1 MRTWSSMG
9 GLHSAYHWRLS
20 ITLRNKMAEEK
31 RNATLRIENVQYTR
45 IQKEHIPH
53 THSNTH
59 KGTLQS
65 KAFQDQLLKFSPES
79 QYYQNAALF
88 LWEKHTGYNE
98 SIDHQIVCR
107 MNRNWGMIS
116 SLLCTDLVHILL
128 ALICK
133 PVSSFYC
140 PSFLSGRKKNP
151 SASRSSVKSIYTG
164 KKKQGERKVLFGC
177 IWAYATSG
185 FALI

>member
-1 MRTWSSMG
+1 
-9 GLHSAYHWRLS
+9 
-20 ITLRNKMAEEK
+20 MAEEK

-88 LWEKHTGYNE
+88 L
-98 SIDHQIVCR
+98 
-107 MNRNWGMIS
+107 
-116 SLLCTDLVHILL
+116 
-128 ALICK
+128 
-133 PVSSFYC
+133 
-140 PSFLSGRKKNP
+140 
-151 SASRSSVKSIYTG
+151 SV
-164 KKKQGERKVLFGC
+164 GETHRV
-177 IWAYATSG
+177 
-185 FALI
+185 

>member
-1 MRTWSSMG
+1 MQHW
-9 GLHSAYHWRLS
+9 GLKMFNIRGSR
-20 ITLRNKMAEEK
+20 RN
-31 RNATLRIENVQYTR
+31 TY
-45 IQKEHIPH
+45 H
-53 THSNTH
+53 THTQTH
-59 KGTLQS
+59 TKELYRARPSKISCLNFLQ
-65 KAFQDQLLKFSPES
+65 KVNIIKMLPCF
-79 QYYQNAALF
+79 F

-151 SASRSSVKSIYTG
+151 SASRSPVKSIYTG